1 VAPAQRL
8 DAPPEP
14 PCHKIERDVIS
25 ERLLMKVCVVGAG
38 GVGGLLAAVLRRAG
52 VDVSLLVTERHLKAI
67 RSNGLALIA
76 PSGRFSVEIQAEL
89 DPRAIGA
96 CDVVV
101 VTAKMWALEALAP
114 TLKPLLNENTAVIPV
129 QNGIDAPRMLAKALG
144 WEHVVYGSASMNA
157 AIEEPGVIRQ
167 KNPQYG
173 LTVAEANDQESHR
186 LLKVKETFGTAGI
199 TVEVSTDGPGLLWD
213 KFIGLVSNSS
223 LCALLRS
230 PPGVVQKDDDT
241 WALYSAVFNEV
252 VAVGRAAG
260 ISLPAQKVEARLAR
274 ARTSP
279 PMVMP
284 SMAVDLV
291 AGNRL
296 EYPWLGGRVRALGR
310 EHGIPTPANDFIG
323 TALKPFLSGKAPAG

>member
-1 VAPAQRL
+1 M
-8 DAPPEP
+8 
-14 PCHKIERDVIS
+14 KI
-25 ERLLMKVCVVGAG
+25 CVVGAG

-52 VDVSLLVTERHLKAI
+52 VDVSLLVTERHLTAI
-67 RSNGLALIA
+67 RRNGLALIA

-96 CDVVV
+96 CDVVI
-101 VTAKMWALEALAP
+101 VTTKMWAVEALAP
-114 TLKPLLNENTAVIPV
+114 TLQPLLGENTAVIPV
-129 QNGIDAPRMLAKALG
+129 QNGIDAPGVLARALG

-167 KNPQYG
+167 RNPNYAI
-173 LTVAEANDQESHR
+173 TVAEAKGVESAR
-186 LLKVKETFGTAGI
+186 LLEVKEIFGAAGI
-199 TVEVSTDGPGLLWD
+199 SVEIGADGPALLWD

-230 PPGVVQKDDDT
+230 PMGVVQEHDEC
-241 WALYSAVFNEV
+241 WSLYTAVFNEV

-260 ISLPAQKVEARLAR
+260 ISIPAQKAEARLAC

-284 SMAVDLV
+284 SMAVDLI

-296 EYPWLGGRVRALGR
+296 ELPWLGGRVRELGR
-310 EHGIPTPANDFIG
+310 EHGVATPANDFIWA
-323 TALKPFLSGKAPAG
+323 ALKPFLPGRAAAG

>member
-1 VAPAQRL
+1 M
-8 DAPPEP
+8 
-14 PCHKIERDVIS
+14 KI
-25 ERLLMKVCVVGAG
+25 CVVGAG

-52 VDVSLLVTERHLKAI
+52 VDVSLLVTARHLTAI
-67 RSNGLALIA
+67 RQKGLTLIG
-76 PSGRFSVEIQAEL
+76 PDGRFSVEIKAET

-96 CDVVV
+96 CDVVI
-101 VTAKMWALEALAP
+101 VTVKMWAVEALAP
-114 TLKPLLNENTAVIPV
+114 TLRPLLGKDAAVIPL
-129 QNGIDAPRMLAKALG
+129 QNGIDAPDVLARALG

-167 KNPQYG
+167 KNPNYSIV
-173 LTVAEANDQESHR
+173 VAEKEGRDSAR
-186 LLKVKETFGTAGI
+186 LARVKETFGTAGI
-199 TVEVSTDGPGLLWD
+199 AVEIGSDGPALLWD

-230 PPGVVQKDDDT
+230 PMGVVQKDEDS
-241 WALYSAVFNEV
+241 WALYTAVFNEV
-252 VAVGRAAG
+252 VAAGRASG
-260 ISLPAQKVEARLAR
+260 IAIPAEKAAARLAR

-296 EYPWLGGRVRALGR
+296 ELPWLGGRVRELGR
-310 EHGIPTPANDFIG
+310 AHGILTPASDFIW
-323 TALKPFLSGKAPAG
+323 TALKPFLNGKAPAV